1 MNHLSAG
8 QIDAVIKAVLTDR
21 RLSQMAKKAIT
32 ASEFLGPL
40 SSRDPVYKQDEDN
53 FAEFFKKTPLGKKRA
68 EAMKGDGDDDGGKG
82 GKGKKGA
89 KSGKKGKKG
98 KKK

>member
-1 MNHLSAG
+1 
-8 QIDAVIKAVLTDR
+8 
-21 RLSQMAKKAIT
+21 MAKKAIT

-40 SSRDPVYKQDEDN
+40 ASRDPVYKQDEDN
-53 FAEFFKKTPLGKKRA
+53 FAEFFKKTDLGMQRA
-68 EAMKGDGDDDGGKG
+68 NAMKRHDTDDGGKG
-82 GKGKKGA
+82 GKGKKGK